1 MRPFAPLSA
10 YSDEPSASSA
20 HEVPEPVP
28 FKAAWLDPEARFL
41 RPELPKPPVI
51 PLEDVLGARW
61 AQWIRQAAQ
70 SKAAPPDY
78 VAVALLSVAGALIG
92 NTRWASPWDGWA
104 EPPVIWAMAIGSP
117 SMNKSPGLDAV
128 LTPLKEMERA
138 ARAKVETG
146 LSEWR
151 GKAEIAKL
159 AEQTWKEAVKSALK
173 ADEAMPARPDAA
185 CPGPEPVLPRFAL
198 TDATVEK
205 IGVILAGQPRGAML
219 ARDELSGWLMGMTR
233 YSGGGSDRPFW
244 LEAYGGRGY
253 SVERMGRD
261 PVYIDRLT
269 LGVLGGIQ
277 PDKLKTLLFKSDDD
291 GLLARFL
298 PVWPEAAPIKRP
310 DTGSDDGF
318 LQSAFERLLSL
329 DMHDDE
335 TGIKRP
341 WFVQF
346 SEDARCLLDE
356 FRQTARGWEPG
367 AEGLLL
373 SFAGKLPG
381 LTIRLS
387 LILAYLDWAGGETE
401 MPREISQVHFGRAAH
416 FVETYVL
423 PMARRAY
430 ADGSTPKAER
440 AARRLVSIIQ
450 EQRWQ
455 SFTTRDVFRM
465 ERAGLSA
472 KADLDPALG
481 LLEDAHIIRAIPE
494 PAKPQGGRPAR
505 QFGVN
510 PALWVSK

>member
-1 MRPFAPLSA
+1 MN
-10 YSDEPSASSA
+10 A
-20 HEVPEPVP
+20 HDPIP
-28 FKAAWLDPEARFL
+28 FKSDWLDPEARFL
-41 RPELPKPPVI
+41 RPELPKPPAI

-61 AQWIRQAAQ
+61 ARWIRQAAQ

-78 VAVALLSVAGALIG
+78 VAAALLSVAGALIG

-128 LTPLKEMERA
+128 LTPLKRMERE
-138 ARAKVETG
+138 ARAKVELV

-173 ADEAMPARPDAA
+173 ADEKMPAKPEAA
-185 CPGPEPVLPRFAL
+185 NPGPEPVLPRLAL

-205 IGVILAGQPRGAML
+205 IGVILAGQPRGALL

-244 LEAYGGRGY
+244 LEAYGGRAY

-269 LGVLGGIQ
+269 VGVLGGIQ

-310 DTGSDDGF
+310 ELGSDDGF

-329 DMHDDE
+329 EMPEDE
-335 TGIKRP
+335 TGAKRP

-346 SEDARCLLDE
+346 NEDARCLLDE
-356 FRQTARGWEPG
+356 FRLTARGWETG

-387 LILAYLDWAGGETE
+387 LILAYLDWAGGEAE
-401 MPREISQVHFGRAAH
+401 VPGEISRAHFGRAAH
-416 FVETYVL
+416 FVEAYVL

-450 EQRWQ
+450 EQGWRG
-455 SFTTRDVFRM
+455 FTTRDVLRM
-465 ERAGLSA
+465 ERAGLST
-472 KADLDPALG
+472 KADLDPALS
-481 LLEDAHIIRAIPE
+481 LLEDAHIVRTIPE
-494 PAKPQGGRPAR
+494 PAKAQGGRPAR
-505 QFGVN
+505 LFSVN
-510 PALWVSK
+510 PALWVTK

>member
-1 MRPFAPLSA
+1 MSAPELI
-10 YSDEPSASSA
+10 
-20 HEVPEPVP
+20 P
-28 FKAAWLDPEARFL
+28 FKPDWLAPESRFL
-41 RPELPKPPVI
+41 RPELPKPPAI
-51 PLEDVLGARW
+51 PIDDVMGARW

-70 SKAAPPDY
+70 AKAAPPDY
-78 VAVALLSVAGALIG
+78 VAAALLSVAGALIG
-92 NTRWASPWDGWA
+92 NTRWASPWAGWA

-128 LTPLKEMERA
+128 LTPLKRMERE
-138 ARAKVETG
+138 ARAKVEAD

-159 AEQTWKEAVKSALK
+159 AEQTWKEAVKTALK
-173 ADEAMPARPDAA
+173 AGDDMPAKPEAA
-185 CPGPEPVLPRFAL
+185 NPGPEPVMPRFAL

-205 IGVILAGQPRGAML
+205 IGVILAGQPRGALL

-244 LEAYGGRGY
+244 LEAYGGRSY

-269 LGVLGGIQ
+269 VGVLGGIQ

-298 PVWPEAAPIKRP
+298 PVWPEAAPIMRP
-310 DTGSDDGF
+310 DLGSDDAF

-329 DMHDDE
+329 EMPSDDA
-335 TGIKRP
+335 GIKRP
-341 WFVQF
+341 WFVQY
-346 SEDARCLLDE
+346 SEDARCLLDD
-356 FRQTARGWEPG
+356 FRQTARSWETG

-381 LTIRLS
+381 LAIRLS
-387 LILAYLDWAGGETE
+387 LILAYLDWAGGDAEN
-401 MPREISQVHFGRAAH
+401 PSEITQGHFRRAAH

-430 ADGSTPKAER
+430 ADASTPKPER
-440 AARRLVSIIQ
+440 AARRLVSVIQ
-450 EQRWQ
+450 DQGWQ
-455 SFTTRDVFRM
+455 SFSTRDVLRL
-465 ERAGLSA
+465 ERGGLGT
-472 KADLDPALG
+472 KADLDPALV
-481 LLEDAHIIRAIPE
+481 LLEDAQIIRTIPE
-494 PAKPQGGRPAR
+494 VAKAKGGRPAR
-505 QFGVN
+505 LYAVN
-510 PALWVSK
+510 PALWCLK

>member
-1 MRPFAPLSA
+1 MNARG
-10 YSDEPSASSA
+10 
-20 HEVPEPVP
+20 PEPFEP
-28 FKAAWLDPEARFL
+28 EWLALEERFL
-41 RPELPKPPVI
+41 RPELPKPPAI

-61 AQWIRQAAQ
+61 ARWIRQAAQ

-78 VAVALLSVAGALIG
+78 VAAALLSVAGALIG

-128 LTPLKEMERA
+128 LTPLKRMERE
-138 ARAKVETG
+138 ARAKVETV

-151 GKAEIAKL
+151 DRAEVAKL
-159 AEQTWKEAVKSALK
+159 AEQTWKEAAKAALK
-173 ADEAMPARPDAA
+173 SGDDIPAKPEAAN
-185 CPGPEPVLPRFAL
+185 PGPEPVMPRFAL

-205 IGVILAGQPRGAML
+205 IGVILAGQPRGALL

-269 LGVLGGIQ
+269 VGVLGGIQ

-310 DTGSDDGF
+310 DLGSDDMF
-318 LQSAFERLLSL
+318 LQSAFERLLQL
-329 DMHDDE
+329 EMPVDE
-335 TGIKRP
+335 AGEKRP
-341 WFVQF
+341 WFVHF

-356 FRQTARGWEPG
+356 FRQTARSWETG

-381 LTIRLS
+381 LAIRLS
-387 LILAYLDWAGGETE
+387 LILAYLDWAGGEAET
-401 MPREISQVHFGRAAH
+401 PREISEAHFGRAAH
-416 FVETYVL
+416 FVENYVF
-423 PMARRAY
+423 PMAKRAY
-430 ADGSTPKAER
+430 ADGSTPKPEK
-440 AARRLVSIIQ
+440 AARRLVSILQ
-450 EQRWQ
+450 EQGWH
-455 SFTTRDVFRM
+455 SFTTRDVLRM
-465 ERAGLSA
+465 ERAGLAS
-472 KADLDPALG
+472 KAELDPALS
-481 LLEDAHIIRAIPE
+481 LLEDAHIIRNIPE
-494 PAKPQGGRPAR
+494 PPKAQGGRPAR
-505 QFGVN
+505 LFSVN
-510 PALWVSK
+510 PAIRGAK